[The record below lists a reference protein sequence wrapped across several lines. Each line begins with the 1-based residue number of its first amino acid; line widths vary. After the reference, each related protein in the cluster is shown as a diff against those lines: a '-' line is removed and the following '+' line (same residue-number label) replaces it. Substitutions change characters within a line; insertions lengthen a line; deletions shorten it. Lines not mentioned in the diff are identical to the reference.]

1 MSTASIKRPLII
13 TSDKSANII
22 ANVLESKAKRTDFG
36 KPLVAIEEIKEK
48 SVLSFLK
55 TAK

>member
-22 ANVLESKAKRTDFG
+22 ANVLEAKSKKSRFWEASDF
-36 KPLVAIEEIKEK
+36 
-48 SVLSFLK
+48 
-55 TAK
+55 